1 MKTDNQP
8 MNNSGELESLYPN
21 TGKQRQQVTNWRN
34 EFHRTRGEEW
44 ANGISHLVGM
54 IFGIVALVMLCVYA
68 TLHGGTLQIVSS
80 AVFGATLILLYNNS
94 TLYHLVKNYRLKTLF
109 QTFDHIGIYLLIAGT
124 YTPFALLGLRGTEGW
139 TVFCI
144 VWGLAVFGLLLETVF
159 RKLRKLSLLIYL
171 CMGWIIVFF
180 FPTLL
185 SNISTPALAL
195 LIAGGISYSIGV
207 IFYAMDKVPYMHTV
221 WHFFVLGGSV
231 CHWVSINFFIL
242 PQ

>member
-1 MKTDNQP
+1 MKTDDQP
-8 MNNSGELESLYPN
+8 MNDNGELESLYPN
-21 TGKQRQQVTNWRN
+21 SGKLRQQITSWRN
-34 EFHRTRGEEW
+34 EFHRTRGEEL

-68 TLHGGTLQIVSS
+68 ALHGGALQIVSS
-80 AVFGATLILLYNNS
+80 AVFGATLILLYNSS
-94 TLYHLVKNYRLKTLF
+94 TLYHLVKSHRFKSLF

-124 YTPFALLGLRGTEGW
+124 YTPFALLGLRGKEGW
-139 TVFCI
+139 TVFFI
-144 VWGLAVFGLLLETVF
+144 VWGLAVLGLLLETVF

-171 CMGWIIVFF
+171 CMGWVIIFF

-185 SNISTPALAL
+185 SNINTPALAL
-195 LIAGGISYSIGV
+195 LVAGGISYSIGV